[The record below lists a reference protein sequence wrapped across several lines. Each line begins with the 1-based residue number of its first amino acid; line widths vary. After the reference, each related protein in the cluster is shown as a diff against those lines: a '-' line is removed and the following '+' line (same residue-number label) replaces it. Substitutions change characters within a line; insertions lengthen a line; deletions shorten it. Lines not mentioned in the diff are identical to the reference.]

1 MPRHPNNKVYEW
13 NPRVL
18 NYLINKSGINPK
30 HIAEQIGLSYAT
42 LRHYMNGTAE
52 PGIDSI
58 VHMANAFAIPI
69 DILLVRCGDGP
80 LPSMFENYEDYFY
93 LMNRTRYETPLLK
106 SCNVRSLRIKPGYES
121 PWPYNLLDDIFN
133 EPFDHILL
141 PDQEAALMKILDTS
155 LTEREQKAIELY
167 YFEGLTLEETG
178 KNFHFQRE
186 RARQIIAKAIR
197 KLRHPGL
204 KRMILF
210 GEEGKIEYE
219 NACRE
224 LNERR
229 RQLDNRESELN
240 HQAQQIEKLLA
251 EHNNEIIHK
260 EEIEEK
266 LKFDEYDEYDE
277 VKIHEQY
284 CSDKFYDM
292 DFSVRTFNC
301 LLRSNV
307 RTVRDLKDCIRSGDI
322 FRIRNFGKKSYEEV
336 LEKILKYDGEDMSQY
351 EWQHNPVK
359 GYIYFD
365 KEKEKRENAS

>member
-1 MPRHPNNKVYEW
+1 MPRHPDNKVYEW

-42 LRHYMNGTAE
+42 LRHYTNGTAE

-80 LPSMFENYEDYFY
+80 LPSMYENYQDYFY

-106 SCNVRSLRIKPGYES
+106 SSNTRNLRIKPGYEA

-133 EPFDHILL
+133 EPFDHVLE
-141 PDQEAALMKILDTS
+141 PDMEAALMKVLETK
-155 LTEREQKAIELY
+155 LTPREQKAVELY

-178 KNFHFQRE
+178 KHFHFQRE

-197 KLRHPGL
+197 KLRHPGV

-210 GEEGKIEYE
+210 GEEGKIAYE

-229 RQLDNRESELN
+229 RQLDHRESELN
-240 HQAQQIEKLLA
+240 HQASQIEKLLE

-260 EEIEEK
+260 EEVEEK
-266 LKFDEYDEYDE
+266 LKSDEYDE
-277 VKIHEQY
+277 VKEY
-284 CSDKFYDM
+284 FSDKFEDM

-301 LLRSNV
+301 LVRSDI
-307 RTVRDLKDCIRSGDI
+307 RTVRDLKECIRNGNI
-322 FRIRNFGKKSYEEV
+322 FRVRNFGKKCYEEV
-336 LEKILKYDGEDMSQY
+336 LEKILKYDGEDLSQY
-351 EWQHNPVK
+351 EWQHNPSK
-359 GYIYFD
+359 GFIFN
-365 KEKEKRENAS
+365 KEQAS